1 MRTATGLLL
10 ALPLALLART
20 DAAQAQSYP
29 WCAQYAILG
38 SVNCGFVTLEQC
50 NAALSGNGGYCA
62 PNPFLRPSAEY
73 LPPARPRR

>member
-1 MRTATGLLL
+1 MRIALGLL
-10 ALPLALLART
+10 ALPLAVLTGT
-20 DAAQAQSYP
+20 DAAQAQNYP

-73 LPPARPRR
+73 QPAPRPRR

>member
-1 MRTATGLLL
+1 MRASL
-10 ALPLALLART
+10 ALMTAALPFLLMPAS
-20 DAAQAQSYP
+20 AQAQNYP

-62 PNPFLRPSAEY
+62 PNPFLRSSVEF